1 MLSFYPNQYLMPRK
15 YTYGP
20 FQSRRLGLS
29 LGINILLNY
38 KVCSFD
44 CVYCEIG
51 ATNKESIVSPEYR
64 INLPPTPDFRNE
76 LKSIL
81 KYVPHLKSL
90 SFTGYQGEPTLNDC
104 LLEFYNITLDV
115 RSELKWDK
123 DPPLIT
129 LFTNSSTLYLE
140 EIRERVKH
148 FDLVLAKLD
157 AATDKDLI
165 RTNNPHKDCPDIVTI
180 ADSLVKLRKDMPNK
194 KLAIQCLI
202 SKSHRED
209 FISNDNNENIKQLA
223 YAIKKIKPDI
233 VQLYSIARIPSEYF
247 VFAIDEKKMK
257 QIVKTFKEIIKNDLI
272 EINYY

>member
-1 MLSFYPNQYLMPRK
+1 MRQ

-20 FQSRRLGLS
+20 FNSRRLGLS

-38 KVCSFD
+38 KACSFD

-51 ATNKESIVSPEYR
+51 ANKSNKLVSPKFR
-64 INLPPTPDFRNE
+64 INNPPTSDFRKE

-81 KYVPHLKSL
+81 KYVPHLNSL
-90 SFTGYQGEPTLNDC
+90 SFTGYLGEPTLNDS
-104 LLEFYNITLDV
+104 LLEFYNITLDI

-129 LFTNSSTLYLE
+129 LFTNSTTLYIE
-140 EIRERVKH
+140 EVRERVKH

-157 AATDKDLI
+157 TATDKDLRI
-165 RTNNPHKDCPDIVTI
+165 TNRPHKDCPDIATI
-180 ADSLVKLRKDMPNK
+180 ANSLIQLRKIMPDK

-202 SKSHRED
+202 SKSYRDD
-209 FISNDNNENIKQLA
+209 FSSNDNDENIEQLA
-223 YAIKKIKPDI
+223 HHIKKIKPNI

-247 VFAIDEKKMK
+247 VYAIDENRKKE
-257 QIVKTFKEIIKNDLI
+257 IVKIFREIINNDLI

>member
-1 MLSFYPNQYLMPRK
+1 MPRQ

-20 FQSRRLGLS
+20 FRSRRLGLS
-29 LGINILLNY
+29 LGIDILPKNKLCTYN
-38 KVCSFD
+38 

-51 ATNKESIVSPEYR
+51 PTKEVVSPEYR
-64 INLPPTPDFRNE
+64 IKAPPSSNFRKE
-76 LKSIL
+76 LKDIL

-90 SFTGYQGEPTLNDC
+90 SFTGYQGEPTLNEN
-104 LLEFYNITLDV
+104 LLDFYTITLDV
-115 RSELKWDK
+115 RRDLKWTNE
-123 DPPLIT
+123 PPLIT
-129 LFTNSSTLYLE
+129 LFTNSSTLYSSE
-140 EIRERVKH
+140 VRERVNH

-157 AATDKDLI
+157 AATENDF
-165 RTNNPHKDCPDIVTI
+165 TNTNRPHKESPDVNTIVE
-180 ADSLVKLRKDMPNK
+180 SLIKLRKDMQNK

-202 SKSHRED
+202 YNSYIED
-209 FISNDNNENIKQLA
+209 FISNDNKENIEQLA

-233 VQLYSIARIPSEYF
+233 VQLYSIARVPSEYF

>member
-1 MLSFYPNQYLMPRK
+1 MRQ

-20 FQSRRLGLS
+20 FNSRRLGLS
-29 LGINILLNY
+29 LGISILLNY
-38 KVCSFD
+38 KICTYD

-51 ATNKESIVSPEYR
+51 ETKKENLISPEYR
-64 INLPPTPDFRNE
+64 INLPPKPSFRDE

-104 LLEFYNITLDV
+104 LLDFFNITLNV
-115 RSELKWDK
+115 RNELKWDK

-129 LFTNSSTLYLE
+129 LFTNSSTLYMK

-148 FDLVLAKLD
+148 FDFVLAKLD
-157 AATDKDLI
+157 AATDKDLR
-165 RTNNPHKDCPDIVTI
+165 RTNRPHKDCPDVATI

-202 SKSHRED
+202 SSSYRED
-209 FISNDNNENIKQLA
+209 FSSNDNDENIEQLA
-223 YAIKKIKPDI
+223 HLMKKINPDI

-247 VFAIDEKKMK
+247 VYAIDENRKRE
-257 QIVKTFKEIIKNDLI
+257 IVKILRELINNDFI

>member
-1 MLSFYPNQYLMPRK
+1 
-15 YTYGP
+15 
-20 FQSRRLGLS
+20 
-29 LGINILLNY
+29 
-38 KVCSFD
+38 V
-44 CVYCEIG
+44 
-51 ATNKESIVSPEYR
+51 VSPEYR
-64 INLPPTPDFRNE
+64 IKAPPSSNFRKE
-76 LKSIL
+76 LKDIL
-81 KYVPHLKSL
+81 KYVPHLKSI
-90 SFTGYQGEPTLNDC
+90 TVGYNGEPTLNEN
-104 LLEFYNITLDV
+104 LLDFYTITLDV
-115 RSELKWDK
+115 RSELKWDN